1 VLLKYTSLL
10 IEQKI
15 DIWWNL
21 SMRCLNVNVEIYKS
35 SNDELIIEKLII
47 FLEHKYNII
56 TYLISTLDYLQEE

>member
-1 VLLKYTSLL
+1 
-10 IEQKI
+10 
-15 DIWWNL
+15 
-21 SMRCLNVNVEIYKS
+21 MRCLNVNVEIYKS